1 MKSKVFTVMAI
12 ILPLFFAPNGVW
24 AGNIV
29 IKGSTTV
36 LPIAQKTAEAY
47 MKQNPDVKITISGGG
62 SGNGIKAL
70 IDGSTDI
77 ADSSRF
83 IKTKEVKRAVEKG
96 RYPVPFAV
104 AYDCIVPVV
113 HASNNMTNITMARL
127 KDIYMGK
134 IKNWK
139 DIGGP
144 DRPIVVISRDTSSGT
159 YEVWREKVLKKERVF
174 PGALLQAS
182 NGAVAQVVAK
192 NKNAVGYIG
201 LGYMDSGLK
210 ALTVNNVKGSNETTL
225 DGTFPVSRPLYMF
238 TPGWPKGDTLNFINF
253 VMHPQKG
260 QKLVSGAG
268 VGKADCGVAGGPS
281 FRGHR
286 IIRNGRGGPFHTG
299 TFGYPDGPESL
310 QCLPD
315 ARIYVRS
322 DHLQHL
328 RGCHLQRTHRTQRGI
343 PGPGCHPVGD
353 HMAGDRPGLN
363 FRYIHGRHPRHVPGH
378 W

>member
-1 MKSKVFTVMAI
+1 MKSRFFTVMAVVFAV
-12 ILPLFFAPNGVW
+12 LFAANGAW

-36 LPIAQKTAEAY
+36 LPVAQKTAEAY
-47 MKQNPDVKITISGGG
+47 MKQNPDVKISISGGG

-83 IKTKEVKRAVEKG
+83 IKDKEVKQAVQNG
-96 RYPVPFAV
+96 QYPVPFAV

-113 HASNNMTNITMARL
+113 HPSNTMTDITMARL

-159 YEVWREKVLKKERVF
+159 YEVWHSKVLKKERVF

-182 NGAVAQVVAK
+182 NGAVAQAVAK

-201 LGYMDSGLK
+201 LGYLDSNVK
-210 ALTVNNVKGSNETTL
+210 ALTVNGVKGSSESTL
-225 DGTFPVSRPLYMF
+225 DGTFPISRPLYMF

-253 VMHPQKG
+253 VMHPEKG
-260 QKLVSGAG
+260 QKLVGSAG
-268 VGKADCGVAGGPS
+268 
-281 FRGHR
+281 
-286 IIRNGRGGPFHTG
+286 
-299 TFGYPDGPESL
+299 
-310 QCLPD
+310 
-315 ARIYVRS
+315 YVP
-322 DHLQHL
+322 L
-328 RGCHLQRTHRTQRGI
+328 
-343 PGPGCHPVGD
+343 
-353 HMAGDRPGLN
+353 
-363 FRYIHGRHPRHVPGH
+363 Y
-378 W
+378 